1 MEIAAE
7 GNEEQKKDMEIDG
20 GANANTEER
29 YMVPT
34 KNGQIDEIVV

>member
-7 GNEEQKKDMEIDG
+7 GNEEQKKNPEIDN
-20 GANANTEER
+20 GANGNIEER

-34 KNGQIDEIVV
+34 KNGEIDAIVV